1 MVRSRGPR
9 HEPVTTFPTRV
20 YRRRSPLGR
29 VGRASVTRLS
39 GSVRSLFETGGRG
52 FRNLAMTQVG
62 STAADTLVAIG
73 LAGTLFFSV
82 PSAEARANVVLYL
95 VLTVAPFA
103 VIGPTLGRILDRTPA
118 STRTLLV
125 AAAGG
130 RAFLALTLAVVPDSW
145 WLFPAAFG
153 LLVLSRVHGI
163 TRNTL
168 LPLALDAPR
177 ALVAANARLAWI
189 GMLAGGVAAGVGVLA
204 ALVVDVRGPL
214 ALAAM
219 AATAAALLGRRLP
232 APDGSGVHHDP
243 DDPLPDLRIQRSVR
257 MARLA
262 TAGVRAFNGFLLLLM
277 AFALREMEASLLD
290 FGALLGAAGA
300 GFAIASRAVPI
311 LERRSSEE
319 PMVVAA
325 LAITA
330 AAAFSA
336 GQWFGLTAAAI
347 TAGLAGIAWGT
358 AKLAFDGL
366 LQSTV
371 PAERRGAAFTRSET
385 LFSLAFVLGA
395 IIPTALPMPAELGLV
410 LTGFGALAAQIV
422 YVVALLVPPEGPAG
436 EPLGPR
442 NGTAAPDEPIDDR
455 QIAFELEPVDI
466 TGDLTDE
473 IPHEAT
479 ESERPGGPA

>member
-1 MVRSRGPR
+1 MARDRGARP
-9 HEPVTTFPTRV
+9 EPVTAFPTRV

-39 GSVRSLFETGGRG
+39 GSVRSLFATGGRG
-52 FRNLAMTQVG
+52 FRDLAVTQVC
-62 STAADTLVAIG
+62 STGADTLVAIG

-95 VLTVAPFA
+95 LLTVAPFA

-118 STRTLLV
+118 STRTFLV
-125 AAAGG
+125 GAAGG
-130 RAFLALTLAVVPDSW
+130 RAVLALSLAIVPDSW

-163 TRNTL
+163 TRNSL

-189 GMLAGGVAAGVGVLA
+189 GMLAGAVAAGVGVLA
-204 ALVVDVRGPL
+204 ALVIDVRGPL
-214 ALAAM
+214 ALAAVSAAM
-219 AATAAALLGRRLP
+219 AAWLGRRLP

-243 DDPLPDLRIQRSVR
+243 DDPLPGLRLQRSVR

-262 TAGVRAFNGFLLLLM
+262 TAGVRTFNGFLLLLM
-277 AFALREMEASLLD
+277 AFALREIDASLLD

-311 LERRSSEE
+311 MERRSSEE

-395 IIPTALPMPAELGLV
+395 IIPTAIPMPAELGLV

-422 YVVALLVPPEGPAG
+422 YVVALLVPPEGPVEDPSLPSNDAV
-436 EPLGPR
+436 GPD
-442 NGTAAPDEPIDDR
+442 ADIDDR
-455 QIAFELEPVDI
+455 QIAFELDPIDI
-466 TGDLTDE
+466 TNEVERDRSHD
-473 IPHEAT
+473 AT
-479 ESERPGGPA
+479 GSDHRGRRT